1 MNELIPFI
9 FGETQQ
15 ALFNFTFISMPI
27 HVHLRLTDSFNSAE
41 VYSMPV
47 S

>member
-1 MNELIPFI
+1 MNELIHFI
-9 FGETQQ
+9 FGENQE
-15 ALFNFTFISMPI
+15 AIFNFTFIFMPI
-27 HVHLRLTDSFNSAE
+27 HVHLCLNDSFNSAE